1 MGKLGSIL
9 VIRSR
14 LRLVAFAGELR
25 RSRIAPEVNR

>member
-14 LRLVAFAGELR
+14 RKLVAFAGELPR
-25 RSRIAPEVNR
+25 PRIAPEVNR